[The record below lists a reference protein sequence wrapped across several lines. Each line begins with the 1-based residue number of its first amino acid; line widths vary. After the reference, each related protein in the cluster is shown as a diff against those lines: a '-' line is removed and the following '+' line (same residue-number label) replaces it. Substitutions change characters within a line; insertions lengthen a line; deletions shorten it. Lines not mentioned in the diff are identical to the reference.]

1 MFEVSTV
8 GDRGLRIQFG
18 ETISP
23 DTNQQVRIF
32 CMLLEKER
40 ITGVVE
46 WLPTYTAISIFYDPY
61 VISYDILKQRVLG
74 MKDKIYHTDLPAA
87 EVIHIPVCYG
97 GEMGPD
103 LLTVAEQNGLDERDV
118 ISIHSNKDYLIY
130 MIGFTPGFPY
140 LGGMSDEIA
149 TPRLSEPRPA
159 ITPGSVGIADQQT
172 GIYSMETPGGW
183 QLIGRT
189 PLKLY
194 DPTSASPILLQAGNY
209 IRFFPV
215 SMEEYKTIEQNVQNG
230 SFTPHTETLQEK

>member
-23 DTNQQVRIF
+23 DTNQQIRTF

-40 ITGVVE
+40 IAGVVE

-61 VISYDILKQRVLG
+61 VISCDGLKQRVLG
-74 MKDKIYHTDLPAA
+74 MEDKIDHTDLPAA

-97 GEMGPD
+97 GGMGPD

-118 ISIHSNKDYLIY
+118 ISIHLNRDYLIY

-183 QLIGRT
+183 QIIGRT

-194 DPTSASPILLQAGNY
+194 NPTSASPILLQAGNY

-215 SMEEYKTIEQNVQNG
+215 SMEEYKTIEQSVQNG
-230 SFTPHTETLQEK
+230 RFTPHTETLQEK